1 MPTTWKLFKIDC
13 VSADESN
20 RSSSSYRKRRQD
32 QLLLWKEN
40 NFARNF
46 NNNLPTTEK
55 NEVVVYSNKQN
66 EDNKTH
72 KQAHEE
78 PKIKKSFTK
87 YSTSEKRK
95 TETSKKDKH
104 SDKGKKLHRTKTSP
118 QSSRVQ
124 KAKEKFDRDNKK
136 FLEKAIK
143 QYNEKE
149 KDIHLDIPNLQ
160 SAIKMSIDSLTFP
173 TELLKK
179 LRDQNGSGRNG
190 KLCNLEAG
198 WLPKPESNHIP
209 EDYEHH
215 ILPRHIKQ
223 PKTINQRQEERKRAM
238 RKIAEDKGLDPVTNQ
253 PLPYLFA

>member
-1 MPTTWKLFKIDC
+1 M
-13 VSADESN
+13 
-20 RSSSSYRKRRQD
+20 
-32 QLLLWKEN
+32 
-40 NFARNF
+40 
-46 NNNLPTTEK
+46 
-55 NEVVVYSNKQN
+55 
-66 EDNKTH
+66 
-72 KQAHEE
+72 
-78 PKIKKSFTK
+78 
-87 YSTSEKRK
+87 
-95 TETSKKDKH
+95 SKKDKH
-104 SDKGKKLHRTKTSP
+104 SDRGKKLHLNKTSP

-198 WLPKPESNHIP
+198 WLPKQESNHIP

-223 PKTINQRQEERKRAM
+223 PKTINQRQKERISK
-238 RKIAEDKGLDPVTNQ
+238 KKSDPTNDL
-253 PLPYLFA
+253 PLPYL

>member
-1 MPTTWKLFKIDC
+1 MG
-13 VSADESN
+13 
-20 RSSSSYRKRRQD
+20 
-32 QLLLWKEN
+32 
-40 NFARNF
+40 
-46 NNNLPTTEK
+46 
-55 NEVVVYSNKQN
+55 SNKQN
-66 EDNKTH
+66 ENNKTL

-78 PKIKKSFTK
+78 PKFRKSLTK
-87 YSTSEKRK
+87 NSTFEKRRK
-95 TETSKKDKH
+95 KTSKKDKH
-104 SDKGKKLHRTKTSP
+104 SDKGKKLNRTKTSP

-198 WLPKPESNHIP
+198 WLPKPNSKHTP
-209 EDYEHH
+209 DDYQHH

-223 PKTINQRQEERKRAM
+223 PKTIDQRQKERISKKQSNPAN
-238 RKIAEDKGLDPVTNQ
+238 DL
-253 PLPYLFA
+253 PLPYLL